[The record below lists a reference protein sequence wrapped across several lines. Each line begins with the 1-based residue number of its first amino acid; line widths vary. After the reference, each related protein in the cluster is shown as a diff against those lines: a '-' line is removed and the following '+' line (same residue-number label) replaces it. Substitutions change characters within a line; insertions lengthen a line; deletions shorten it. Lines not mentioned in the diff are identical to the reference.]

1 MNEYSLKVD
10 AYVKQ
15 DKLNTDYEVLTNKP
29 SINGTELSGNV
40 EIKTV
45 EEDAKAI
52 EQNKTDISALS
63 ENITQVLNKVN
74 SEVEDRTNADT
85 TLQGNIDKKQDILV
99 SGTNIK
105 TINNNSILGEGNIT
119 IEGGGSS
126 DLLVPAICR
135 IDMSFTEPTSESE
148 AVIYYD
154 SSYKMWIKGTLGT
167 VLEISKT
174 QLSLNY
180 SLIYKISEL
189 PSNPTVGDMYYM
201 YIGIDTSTGSV
212 TGPLNVIM
220 IAYLTVNSMNCWV
233 ALSPYVSANDKA
245 TQTLKDIAVS
255 GTPTAVT
262 SYCDWDDAKEYGYVL
277 ATKHIGYTSK
287 DADIT
292 SFTTTSSL
300 FNMAPYLG
308 LSSSSSSS
316 DMPIYCYFKD
326 ATPVD
331 GKLLTVT
338 LESK

>member
-15 DKLNTDYEVLTNKP
+15 DKLNTDYEALTNKP

-119 IEGGGSS
+119 IEGGSS

-135 IDMSFTEPTSESE
+135 IDTSFTEPSTEQE

-154 SSYKMWIKGTLGT
+154 SSYKIWIKGTIGT
-167 VLEISKT
+167 LLEISKT

-180 SLIYKISEL
+180 SFIYKISDL
-189 PSNPTVGDMYYM
+189 PSNPTVGDTYYM
-201 YIGIDTSTGSV
+201 YIGVDTSTGSV
-212 TGPLNVIM
+212 TGPVNVIM
-220 IAYLTVNSMNCWV
+220 IAYLTVSNMDVWV
-233 ALSPYVSANDKA
+233 ALSPYVSANDKM

-277 ATKHIGYTSK
+277 ATKHIGCTSK
-287 DADIT
+287 DADIV

-308 LSSSSSSS
+308 LASSSSS